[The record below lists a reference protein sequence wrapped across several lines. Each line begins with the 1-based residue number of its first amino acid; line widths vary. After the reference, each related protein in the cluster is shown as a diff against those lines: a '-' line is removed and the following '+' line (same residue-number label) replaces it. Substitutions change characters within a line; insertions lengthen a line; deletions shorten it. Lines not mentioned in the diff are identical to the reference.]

1 MNGSASSSSSP
12 SKKIK
17 VEKTEDTNEKPVTP
31 PMREC
36 EFCGKKFSS
45 GKALGGHKRFHFQL
59 LRKERE
65 SANKLA
71 VTGDNY
77 GGGDDRGS
85 NIKLLSSLN
94 SPNKKLLCYLCN
106 KEFLSEKSLFGHMRS
121 HPGREW
127 KGIHPPNDDDN
138 GLMEPVAVSPI
149 TSSSSPSIDISK
161 SLPPSWLKTGIR
173 GKKGIFDEILE
184 GVVAVMDDK
193 SHENNKSSSDLQNRG
208 KIEHDY
214 GDREKEKE
222 GDLVKEGCN
231 LKKKKRI
238 LSNNMNDEITTN
250 KKNTKLI
257 VRLKTRPQYEE
268 DNVAEDEKG
277 FQCNICDE
285 YFATIQSLRGH
296 RSNHNKEKKSKSHKN
311 DGDDNEQ
318 IRYLENT
325 TEESS
330 EPSSKILREFDLNE
344 LPENNNIE
352 DGGS

>member
-1 MNGSASSSSSP
+1 MNGSASSSSS

-45 GKALGGHKRFHFQL
+45 GKALGGHKRFHLQL

-71 VTGDNY
+71 VTSDNY
-77 GGGDDRGS
+77 GGGNDRGS
-85 NIKLLSSLN
+85 NIKLLSSLD
-94 SPNKKLLCYLCN
+94 SPNKKLLCCLCN

-127 KGIHPPNDDDN
+127 KGIHPPNDDDDN
-138 GLMEPVAVSPI
+138 GLMEPAVVSPI
-149 TSSSSPSIDISK
+149 PSLSSPSIDISK

-173 GKKGIFDEILE
+173 GKKGIFDEILG
-184 GVVAVMDDK
+184 GVVAIMVDK
-193 SHENNKSSSDLQNRG
+193 SHENNKSSFDLQSRA

-231 LKKKKRI
+231 LKKRKRI

-257 VRLKTRPQYEE
+257 VRLKTRPQCEE
-268 DNVAEDEKG
+268 DDGSSAEKG

-285 YFATIQSLRGH
+285 YFATFQSLRGH
-296 RSNHNKEKKSKSHKN
+296 RSNHNKEKKSKSHK
-311 DGDDNEQ
+311 D
-318 IRYLENT
+318 LENT